1 MFSYEPL
8 LVQLT
13 KKKMTKTQLRERS
26 DISPNTLAKI
36 SKDEYISM
44 ATLDS
49 ICKVLDC
56 EIEDVIKHVK

>member
-8 LVQLT
+8 LVQLA